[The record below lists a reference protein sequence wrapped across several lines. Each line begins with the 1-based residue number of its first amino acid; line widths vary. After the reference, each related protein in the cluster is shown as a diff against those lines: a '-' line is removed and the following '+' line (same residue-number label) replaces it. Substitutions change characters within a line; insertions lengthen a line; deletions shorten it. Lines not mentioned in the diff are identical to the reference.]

1 MGIREKKKKESVLMQ
16 SCATGDSLRQLG
28 LERQF
33 ECKRKPL
40 RKKQKNPNM
49 LCFPVC
55 MCVYIC
61 LCNLCITVGQRML
74 LFWCLFCVCE
84 KEIKFVW
91 EIEEEKLKEWKR
103 WRWTDIEKG
112 EELER

>member
-1 MGIREKKKKESVLMQ
+1 M
-16 SCATGDSLRQLG
+16 
-28 LERQF
+28 
-33 ECKRKPL
+33 
-40 RKKQKNPNM
+40 
-49 LCFPVC
+49 
-55 MCVYIC
+55 
-61 LCNLCITVGQRML
+61 GQRML
-74 LFWCLFCVCE
+74 LFWCLFCACE

>member
-1 MGIREKKKKESVLMQ
+1 
-16 SCATGDSLRQLG
+16 
-28 LERQF
+28 
-33 ECKRKPL
+33 
-40 RKKQKNPNM
+40 M

-61 LCNLCITVGQRML
+61 LCNFCITVGQRML